1 MKNTL
6 YFIGNHAVFYL
17 MIVFAVPIIASI
29 IMVPLVMIK
38 RHLPR
43 NSIFFINDLI
53 VLFILITLLFGHLDS
68 FIRFFNYQPNATM
81 YFLIGITLLI
91 FIRQTKDSN
100 KENHLV
106 SWQHRN
112 FKIRLLIV
120 SFVFSLMFFVP
131 VIYRNFV
138 VLALPDLFL
147 KLSEYKIF
155 IYFSLLAGFA
165 MVSYYLTEIYRMI
178 KTDIN

>member
-1 MKNTL
+1 MKNIL

-17 MIVFAVPIIASI
+17 MIAFAVPIIASI
-29 IMVPLVMIK
+29 IIIPFVVIK
-38 RHLPR
+38 KQMPR

-68 FIRFFNYQPNATM
+68 FVRFFNVLPNWKM
-81 YFLIGITLLI
+81 YFLIGITLLL
-91 FIRQTKDSN
+91 FLRQSKDIS

-106 SWQHRN
+106 AWQHRN
-112 FKIRLLIV
+112 FKIRVLIV
-120 SFVFSLMFFVP
+120 CFVFTLMFLIP
-131 VIYRNFV
+131 DIYKNFV

-165 MVSYYLTEIYRMI
+165 LASYYLTELYRII
-178 KTDIN
+178 KADIN